1 MTDNKFKSKQE
12 VDEYIK
18 NNSTSFEEFE
28 KKLDYSLFEKRSKKN
43 KKHKGFSLK
52 KLGYAIVSFVV
63 VIGIGLGLFKLSTI
77 NTKTKCPY
85 ELGTYNYYSQEG
97 NIDGLDFSE
106 KSYIVLTDQELS
118 GPGTFVLQNK
128 DWVVYGQFYECGVK
142 DSTITYINNVHYID
156 DLKIEIAIKKIED
169 VNFISFQFE
178 ENGKRLKIDLKFNNY
193 EELHISS
200 FLFF

>member
-12 VDEYIK
+12 LDEYIK

-28 KKLDYSLFEKRSKKN
+28 KRLDYSLFEKRSKKN

-52 KLGYAIVSFVV
+52 KLGYSLASLVLVIVTCLIIHS
-63 VIGIGLGLFKLSTI
+63 IYRPKNPTDR
-77 NTKTKCPY
+77 PY
-85 ELGTYNYYSQEG
+85 ELGTYTYYSQEG

-178 ENGKRLKIDLKFNNY
+178 ENGKRLKIDLKFNN
-193 EELHISS
+193 
-200 FLFF
+200 

>member
-12 VDEYIK
+12 LDEYIK

-142 DSTITYINNVHYID
+142 DSTKTYINNVHYID

-178 ENGKRLKIDLKFNNY
+178 ENGKRLKIDLKFNN
-193 EELHISS
+193 
-200 FLFF
+200 

>member
-12 VDEYIK
+12 LDEYIK

-28 KKLDYSLFEKRSKKN
+28 KRLDYSLFEKRSKKN

-128 DWVVYGQFYECGVK
+128 DWVVYGQFYDCEFE
-142 DSTITYINNVHYID
+142 NM
-156 DLKIEIAIKKIED
+156 KIEKNND
-169 VNFISFQFE
+169 NCFIS
-178 ENGKRLKIDLKFNNY
+178 DDYMFNISSNTYY
-193 EELHISS
+193 EEKSILLVLKKNNTSYSLI
-200 FLFF
+200 FIIN

>member
-12 VDEYIK
+12 LDEYIK

-28 KKLDYSLFEKRSKKN
+28 KRLDYSLFEKRSKKN

-128 DWVVYGQFYECGVK
+128 DWVVYGQFYECGFESENIIRLNK
-142 DSTITYINNVHYID
+142 NNS
-156 DLKIEIAIKKIED
+156 
-169 VNFISFQFE
+169 NFLVGEYNTTFYFVS
-178 ENGKRLKIDLKFNNY
+178 R
-193 EELHISS
+193 
-200 FLFF
+200 

>member
-12 VDEYIK
+12 LDEYIK

-52 KLGYAIVSFVV
+52 KLGYSLASLVLVIVTCLIIHS
-63 VIGIGLGLFKLSTI
+63 IYRPKNPTDR
-77 NTKTKCPY
+77 PY
-85 ELGTYNYYSQEG
+85 ELGTYTYYSQEG

-118 GPGTFVLQNK
+118 GPGTFVLQDK
-128 DWVVYGQFYECGVK
+128 DWVVYGQFYDCEFE
-142 DSTITYINNVHYID
+142 NM
-156 DLKIEIAIKKIED
+156 KIEKNND
-169 VNFISFQFE
+169 NCFIS
-178 ENGKRLKIDLKFNNY
+178 DDYMFNISSNTYY
-193 EELHISS
+193 EEKSILLVLKKNNTSYSLI
-200 FLFF
+200 FIIN

>member
-12 VDEYIK
+12 LDEYIK

-28 KKLDYSLFEKRSKKN
+28 KRLDYSLFEKRSKKN

>member
-12 VDEYIK
+12 LDEYIK

-52 KLGYAIVSFVV
+52 KLGYSLASLVLVIVTCLIIHS
-63 VIGIGLGLFKLSTI
+63 IYRPKNPTD
-77 NTKTKCPY
+77 CPY
-85 ELGTYNYYSQEG
+85 ELGTYTYYSKEG

-118 GPGTFVLQNK
+118 GPGTFIIKNK
-128 DWVVYGQFYECGVK
+128 EWTINFSFHNCFLENREIMENTKNDPSFKIDEFVVE
-142 DSTITYINNVHYID
+142 
-156 DLKIEIAIKKIED
+156 IENGEIKKNKA
-169 VNFISFQFE
+169 VF
-178 ENGKRLKIDLKFNNY
+178 LKVGNDDNKILVYFVLDN
-193 EELHISS
+193 
-200 FLFF
+200 

>member
-12 VDEYIK
+12 LDEYIK

-52 KLGYAIVSFVV
+52 KLGYAIVSFVMV
-63 VIGIGLGLFKLSTI
+63 VALSFGIYELIRYNKLNS
-77 NTKTKCPY
+77 KCPY
-85 ELGTYNYYSQEG
+85 ELGTYIYYSQEG

-128 DWVVYGQFYECGVK
+128 DWVVYGQFYECEFSNESKFLKNEKGEYYIGELSFTIK
-142 DSTITYINNVHYID
+142 HNDSGD
-156 DLKIEIAIKKIED
+156 G
-169 VNFISFQFE
+169 NFIVVRIQK
-178 ENGKRLKIDLKFNNY
+178 NNDKIFVSYKINY
-193 EELHISS
+193 
-200 FLFF
+200 

>member
-12 VDEYIK
+12 LDEYIK

-28 KKLDYSLFEKRSKKN
+28 KRLDYSLFEKRSKKN

-52 KLGYAIVSFVV
+52 KLGYAIVSFVM
-63 VIGIGLGLFKLSTI
+63 VICVTIVGYFIHSHFKI
-77 NTKTKCPY
+77 NKCPY
-85 ELGTYNYYSQEG
+85 ELGTYTFYSQEG

-128 DWVVYGQFYECGVK
+128 DWVVYGQFYESSLSNYTILFDNNLKDYYVK
-142 DSTITYINNVHYID
+142 EYQLSIFIANID
-156 DLKIEIAIKKIED
+156 
-169 VNFISFQFE
+169 
-178 ENGKRLKIDLKFNNY
+178 NY
-193 EELHISS
+193 C
-200 FLFF
+200 

>member
-12 VDEYIK
+12 LDEYIK

-118 GPGTFVLQNK
+118 GPGTFIIKNK
-128 DWVVYGQFYECGVK
+128 EWTINFSFHNCFLENRKIMENTKNDPSFKIDEFVVE
-142 DSTITYINNVHYID
+142 
-156 DLKIEIAIKKIED
+156 IENGEIKKNKA
-169 VNFISFQFE
+169 VF
-178 ENGKRLKIDLKFNNY
+178 LKVGNDDNKILVYFVLDN
-193 EELHISS
+193 
-200 FLFF
+200 

>member
-12 VDEYIK
+12 LDEYIK

-52 KLGYAIVSFVV
+52 KLGYAIVSFVMV
-63 VIGIGLGLFKLSTI
+63 VALSFGIYELIRYNKLNS
-77 NTKTKCPY
+77 KCPY
-85 ELGTYNYYSQEG
+85 ELGTYTYYSQEG

-128 DWVVYGQFYECGVK
+128 DWVVYGQFYESSLSNYTILFDNNLKDYYVK
-142 DSTITYINNVHYID
+142 EYQLSIFIANIDNENRLATEIKCDNNKLIIH
-156 DLKIEIAIKKIED
+156 
-169 VNFISFQFE
+169 
-178 ENGKRLKIDLKFNNY
+178 FN
-193 EELHISS
+193 LSD
-200 FLFF
+200 

>member
-12 VDEYIK
+12 LDEYIK

-52 KLGYAIVSFVV
+52 KLGYAIVSFVMV
-63 VIGIGLGLFKLSTI
+63 VALSFGIYELIRYNKLNS
-77 NTKTKCPY
+77 KCPY
-85 ELGTYNYYSQEG
+85 ELGTYTYYSQEG

-128 DWVVYGQFYECGVK
+128 DWVVYGQFYECK
-142 DSTITYINNVHYID
+142 F
-156 DLKIEIAIKKIED
+156 ED
-169 VNFISFQFE
+169 VALEKSE
-178 ENGKRLKIDLKFNNY
+178 KNNY
-193 EELHISS
+193 Y
-200 FLFF
+200 FFDSIVEINTWKLNNKEQIIVSLIQESNKAIIYFQLKN

>member
-12 VDEYIK
+12 LDEYIK

-52 KLGYAIVSFVV
+52 KLGYSLASLVLVIVTCLIIHS
-63 VIGIGLGLFKLSTI
+63 IYRPKNPTD
-77 NTKTKCPY
+77 CPY
-85 ELGTYNYYSQEG
+85 ELGTYTYYSKEG

-118 GPGTFVLQNK
+118 GPGTFVVQDK
-128 DWVVYGQFYECGVK
+128 DWAVYGQFYECLYSKSNIKIENSTFYLDSYKVNIEVTNLNDVK
-142 DSTITYINNVHYID
+142 EIN
-156 DLKIEIAIKKIED
+156 LKITSNKDKVI
-169 VNFISFQFE
+169 VYFT
-178 ENGKRLKIDLKFNNY
+178 LNN
-193 EELHISS
+193 
-200 FLFF
+200 